1 MTNNSTS
8 PRKNVSRLTDNR
20 LRLIAIIA
28 TLFVAGIAIALRID
42 TPSVWTFLSLVITSV
57 ILGQQPK

>member
-28 TLFVAGIAIALRID
+28 TLFIAGIAIAMRVD
-42 TPSVWTFLSLVITSV
+42 TPAVWTFLSLVITSV